1 VDQKL
6 EKIID
11 IANAIAYEK
20 NLQPNEVKNAIAEAL
35 VKSAKRVV
43 DDRFNFEAEFDEDKK
58 HIKLFKHI
66 TILADDNEEL
76 IEAPDLYISLSKAK
90 KLDDSAEVGD
100 SFNEE
105 VDLEKYG
112 RSIVNTMYRELEFEL
127 QKLLENE
134 LFRKFSKKEGKIVT
148 GQVVRIDNNGN
159 SYIEM
164 DEIRAVLPRKNR
176 IKNEAFR
183 VGEVVK
189 SILKSVNAKS
199 KNGISIELSR
209 TSPKFLVELMTL
221 EVPEL
226 SDGTIEIK
234 KCARIPGKRAKVAIQ
249 SNSAR
254 VDPIGTAVGVKGV
267 RINAVSKELKNENID
282 IIEYS
287 ETPEI
292 LVARA
297 MAPAIIKSVSI
308 KDNIAT
314 IVVSEDQKSKAIGK
328 EGINIRLASMLTGY
342 EIDVKEQSGIGGEQK
357 DNSAEN
363 ANTKHSAQE
372 ALKALFGGNA

>member
-1 VDQKL
+1 M

-43 DDRFNFEAEFDEDKK
+43 DDRLNFEAEFDDEKK
-58 HIKLFKHI
+58 NLKLYKHI
-66 TILADDNEEL
+66 TVLADDDEEL
-76 IEAPDLYISLSKAK
+76 EESPEMYISISKAK
-90 KLDDSAEVGD
+90 EMADGVEVGD
-100 SFNEE
+100 SFNQEI
-105 VDLEKYG
+105 DLEKYG

-134 LFRKFSKKEGKIVT
+134 LLRKFLKKEGKIVT
-148 GQVVRIDNNGN
+148 GQVVRIDASGN

-164 DEIRAVLPRKNR
+164 DEIRAMLPRKNR
-176 IKNEAFR
+176 IKNEAFK
-183 VGEVVK
+183 VGDIVK
-189 SILKSVNAKS
+189 SVLKSVNAKS
-199 KNGISIELSR
+199 KHGVSIELSR
-209 TSPKFLVELMTL
+209 TSPKFLIELMTL

-226 SDGTIEIK
+226 ADGIIEIM
-234 KCARIPGKRAKVAIQ
+234 KCARIPGKRAKVAIL
-249 SNSAR
+249 SKSPK
-254 VDPIGTAVGVKGV
+254 VDPIGTAVGVRGV
-267 RINAVSKELKNENID
+267 RINAVSKELKSENID

-297 MAPAIIKSVSI
+297 MSPAIIKSVSI

-314 IVVSEDQKSKAIGK
+314 VLVGEDQKSNAIGK
-328 EGINIRLASMLTGY
+328 ERINIRLASMLTGY
-342 EIDVKEQSGIGGEQK
+342 EIQIASDGSGSVMSQLESEGVTAKQ
-357 DNSAEN
+357 SAE
-363 ANTKHSAQE
+363 E
-372 ALKALFGGNA
+372 ALKALFSSK

>member
-1 VDQKL
+1 L

>member
-1 VDQKL
+1 M

-43 DDRFNFEAEFDEDKK
+43 DDRFNFEAEFDDDKK
-58 HIKLFKHI
+58 NLKLFKHI
-66 TILADDNEEL
+66 TILADDNEGLQES
-76 IEAPDLYISLSKAK
+76 PDMYISLSKAK
-90 KLDDSAEVGD
+90 ELDESAEVGD

-112 RSIVNTMYRELEFEL
+112 RSIVNTMYRELEYEL

-148 GQVVRIDNNGN
+148 GQVVRIDTNGN

-164 DEIRAVLPRKNR
+164 DEIRAILPRKNR

-199 KNGISIELSR
+199 KSGVSIELSR
-209 TSPKFLVELMTL
+209 TSPKFLIELMTL

-234 KCARIPGKRAKVAIQ
+234 KCARIPGKRAKVAIK
-249 SNSAR
+249 SNSPR

-282 IIEYS
+282 IIEFS

-308 KDNIAT
+308 KDGIAT
-314 IVVSEDQKSKAIGK
+314 VLVSEDQKSKAIGK
-328 EGINIRLASMLTGY
+328 EGINIRLASMLTGF
-342 EIDVKEQSGIGGEQK
+342 EIDVKQDGE
-357 DNSAEN
+357 SRVLAEGE
-363 ANTKHSAQE
+363 TEVQTSKHSAKD
-372 ALKALFGGNA
+372 ALQALFGKDSE